1 MVLPSWAGDMLTTT
15 PADCRAEIFSLAPP
29 FPPAMMA
36 PAWPILRPGGA
47 VKPAMKDTT
56 GFEAAPCAGK
66 SGRRTNVG
74 VNLVGIGRSAGWRQG
89 EDTCR
94 AAQGRDA
101 IEKRWKS
108 SPALAFY
115 RVIRNKK
122 WPCPPSTKAPPAPS
136 PVVTS
141 LSNLPSPSRP
151 ALLKQRVNHT
161 I

>member
-66 SGRRTNVG
+66 SRRRTNVG
-74 VNLVGIGRSAGWRQG
+74 VNLVGIGWSAGWRQG
-89 EDTCR
+89 EDTSR
-94 AAQGRDA
+94 AAHKRKKNSKPNKGGMPLKRDGNLLPRSHFTELLE
-101 IEKRWKS
+101 IKS
-108 SPALAFY
+108 GPVLPAQT
-115 RVIRNKK
+115 
-122 WPCPPSTKAPPAPS
+122 PPPAS
-136 PVVTS
+136 
-141 LSNLPSPSRP
+141 LPSGNK
-151 ALLKQRVNHT
+151 LV
-161 I
+161 